1 MPNELPELWP
11 ESFGE
16 NQDTKTPSTILKQA
30 AAQLGQRTKQLVR
43 AKVDASVRGDNI
55 ELTMWLEAPSLEY
68 RYKLFELSHD
78 ISSFYPL
85 HTGEW
90 TKGGEIIVGSEDELI
105 EYLKKVFASE
115 KTTKLISNL
124 MKQVRS

>member
-11 ESFGE
+11 DSFGE
-16 NQDTKTPSTILKQA
+16 NQDFKTPSTILKQA

-43 AKVDASVRGDNI
+43 AKVNASVRGDNI

-68 RYKLFELSHD
+68 RYKLLELTHD
-78 ISSFYPL
+78 VSSFYPM
-85 HTGEW
+85 HTGQW
-90 TKGGEIIVGSEDELI
+90 GKDGEIIIGSEGELI
-105 EYLKKVFASE
+105 DYLKTVFASE
-115 KTTKLISNL
+115 KITTLIGNL